1 MLGLTGHKV
10 RKKGEDMLK
19 KLIIVSL
26 VLTFSSP
33 FLYAG
38 ELRDAS
44 GSIAQRVG
52 QTILGNLLLVG
63 GPGEAPGYIALKG
76 QSCAQDDSL
85 GAGSDGSSVV
95 TEKLFYLWIDS
106 NGCLRVASETA
117 LSDGSGTS
125 NANASP
131 PTTYWSNASGP
142 KIAEQ

>member
-10 RKKGEDMLK
+10 HKKGEDMLK

-44 GSIAQRVG
+44 GPIATRVG

-76 QSCAQDDSL
+76 QS
-85 GAGSDGSSVV
+85 GAATSAGCYSDGNDIS
-95 TEKLFYLWIDS
+95 TEQIFYLWIDS

-117 LSDGSGTS
+117 LSDGSGIS

-131 PTTYWSNASGP
+131 PITYWCNASGP
-142 KIAEQ
+142 RVGSQ